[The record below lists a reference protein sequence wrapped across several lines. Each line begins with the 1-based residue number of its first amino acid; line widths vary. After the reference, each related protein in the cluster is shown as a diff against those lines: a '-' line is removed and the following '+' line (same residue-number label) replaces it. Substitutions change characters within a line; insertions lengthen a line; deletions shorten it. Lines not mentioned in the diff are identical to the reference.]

1 MSKRGFITWAP
12 LTEYMDKIVYWED
25 NRDFLLY
32 EEIFGEI
39 QII

>member
-25 NRDFLLY
+25 NRFFAL
-32 EEIFGEI
+32 
-39 QII
+39 